1 MLVFVAGCGNGCLT
15 FPGPGPLPPPPPPA
29 PPPPPPHRVRTST
42 PRCPHLILQLPHPP
56 GTNPRTSSIHM
67 TFIQGCRSRPFFTF
81 PAPGKIWLR
90 QPCFHTGFFSSEK
103 LFIMDIVCKF
113 IEGGFKKQNNN
124 IIWYRYGSGSSYII
138 EMDPEAW
145 FGSRRNRIRS
155 TAEKWW

>member
-1 MLVFVAGCGNGCLT
+1 MAAWHSLVRVLSL
-15 FPGPGPLPPPPPPA
+15 PLLPPP
-29 PPPPPPHRVRTST
+29 
-42 PRCPHLILQLPHPP
+42 LLLPHPTASEP
-56 GTNPRTSSIHM
+56 LPHAAHILFYNYHTHQVPIPVRSIHM